1 MKYQYLVNDP
11 QFPYC
16 AGCGH
21 TWINKALASALEK
34 LAIKPTQ
41 VNLVTDIGCVGLV
54 DKLFLTNTIHTTHG
68 RSSAFASGLELA
80 DKVLYDGNA
89 VHITMI
95 GDGGASLGI
104 QHLIEAAKL
113 NLDMTVI
120 LHNNFVYGMT
130 GGQNS
135 SFTPEDFRTATTMQG
150 NLSPALHIANLLEA
164 SHASYISRKLATD
177 RDLDDAILEAIKHPG
192 FSLVEVI
199 ELCTGY
205 ATKWNSMTKK
215 DVEAILEKM
224 DCGKLGTV
232 VNKERKTYSELYK
245 TQFKTKEKNYPKKL
259 IEKNT
264 LEKDYGLELIFA
276 GSAGEGVQFCS
287 KIFTESSLR
296 QGYNIM
302 QKNDNP
308 VTIGTG
314 FSLAEIKINSDEILY
329 FEVDEPDY
337 FLISSIDGLKRAW
350 NMLKAAS
357 KIIIDS
363 SLVDELKKHPEYEN
377 FDIKHHEFRKLA
389 PSQKDT
395 NFVIL
400 GLIYKLEANLDHKL
414 LVESLNKSSKSL
426 EKTLKAIEIGYNLA

>member
-1 MKYQYLVNDP
+1 MTYQYLVNDP
-11 QFPYC
+11 VFPYC

-21 TWINKALASALEK
+21 TWINKAVAESFAMLNLHPSK
-34 LAIKPTQ
+34 I
-41 VNLVTDIGCVGLV
+41 NLVSDIGCVGLV

-68 RSSAFASGLELA
+68 RSTAFASGLELA
-80 DKVLYDGNA
+80 DKVLFNGDA
-89 VHITMI
+89 VHVVMI

-113 NLDMTVI
+113 NLNMTVI

-135 SFTPEDFRTATTMQG
+135 SFTPEDFRTATTMNG
-150 NLSPALHIANLLEA
+150 NLTPALNIAKLLEA

-177 RDLDDAILEAIKHPG
+177 RDLAQAFADAIKYPG

-215 DVEAILEKM
+215 DVEDILVRM
-224 DCGKLGTV
+224 DCGMLGNV
-232 VNKERKTYSELYK
+232 VNNPRENFTDLYTKNFPISVGESNNKSKTV
-245 TQFKTKEKNYPKKL
+245 KKSMFS
-259 IEKNT
+259 
-264 LEKDYGLELIFA
+264 LELSLDIIFA
-276 GSAGEGVQFCS
+276 GSAGEGVQFCA
-287 KIFTESSLR
+287 KTFAESCLR

-314 FSLAEIKINSDEILY
+314 FSLAEMKISNKEILY
-329 FEVDEPDY
+329 FEVDDPDY
-337 FLISSIDGLKRAW
+337 FLISSLDGLQRVKSLFKPEA
-350 NMLKAAS
+350 

-363 SLVDELKKHPEYEN
+363 SLLNDLQNHTLYSSFIVYSGDYRSLSAKKDVNFMLLAEL
-377 FDIKHHEFRKLA
+377 
-389 PSQKDT
+389 
-395 NFVIL
+395 
-400 GLIYKLEANLDHKL
+400 YKLVAELDST
-414 LVESLNKSSKSL
+414 VIEESLSLNAKSQDS
-426 EKTLKAIEIGYNLA
+426 TLKAFKSV